1 MIELIPF
8 IIIIVIS
15 YIPSFAWLGIVL
27 SQDVH
32 PEKSRD
38 IALAFVLGSFVAVPG
53 VLFAI
58 WGKEVLGA
66 MNIIL
71 NPIMSSFIFAALS
84 EELFK
89 GICIYYFAINTN
101 KWDEPIDTFIYAGTL
116 ALGFAGIENLAFV
129 LADSMGSFESMRQLL
144 ILRSFSAVLIHIVS
158 SFFVTY
164 GLLFLF
170 KKHKRVLGLMIF
182 SAGIGVHAIWNI
194 AVSIAQNTG
203 ILWLLS
209 FYLIICVPLFIG
221 VIFTVKHLRIQS
233 Q

>member
-1 MIELIPF
+1 MVEFIPL

-38 IALAFVLGSFVAVPG
+38 IAFAFVLGSFVAVPV
-53 VLFAI
+53 VLFAFL
-58 WGKEVLGA
+58 GKELLGS
-66 MNIIL
+66 MNIVL

-89 GICIYYFAINTN
+89 GLCIYCFAINTN

-116 ALGFAGIENLAFV
+116 ALGFAGIENFAFV
-129 LADSMGSFESMRQLL
+129 LADSTESFESMRQLL
-144 ILRSFSAVLIHIVS
+144 ILRSFSAVLIHVIS

-164 GLLFLF
+164 GLFFLF
-170 KKHKRVLGLMIF
+170 KKQKIALGSMILC
-182 SAGIGVHAIWNI
+182 AGIGVHAIWNI
-194 AVSIAQNTG
+194 AVSIAQSTG

-209 FYLIICVPLFIG
+209 FYLIICIPLFIG